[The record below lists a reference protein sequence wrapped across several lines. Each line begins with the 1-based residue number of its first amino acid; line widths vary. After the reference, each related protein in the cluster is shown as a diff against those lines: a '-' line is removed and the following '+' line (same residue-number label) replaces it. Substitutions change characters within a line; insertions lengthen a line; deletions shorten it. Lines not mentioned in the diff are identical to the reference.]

1 MKKVLLLGGNGYIG
15 NRIIEDYLNVYEIT
29 SVDTC
34 WFNSP
39 IVPTIEQDYNYL
51 PPQFFSNFDVVI
63 LLAAHSSVKM
73 CEGSVSSAFNNN
85 VTNFI
90 NLLSKLH
97 PKQKLIY
104 ASSSSVY
111 GDVGMDTVT
120 ESYNDFVPHNHYD
133 ITKHINDLYA
143 PRFDV
148 EYYGLRF
155 GTVNGYSPIVRNDV
169 MINSMVYNGKVNGE
183 IKLYIKDIIRPILG
197 IGDLSRAIKII
208 IDSDKDNRGIYNLA
222 SFNSTAEFI
231 ANGVSKVIN
240 IPVIEYKT
248 DPTNI
253 TNAKLQTKCYNFS
266 IDCSKFIKTF
276 QFEFKETVESITE
289 ELVKNFSSTIFTTRN
304 EFKQYEQRIP
314 NNPY

>member
-1 MKKVLLLGGNGYIG
+1 MKKILVIGGNGYIG
-15 NRIIEDYLNVYEIT
+15 NRLINDYSNLYDIT

-34 WFNSP
+34 WFTSP
-39 IVPTIEQDYNYL
+39 IISTIKQDYNTL
-51 PPQFFSNFDVVI
+51 SIEFLSQFDVVI

-73 CEGSVSSAFNNN
+73 CEGAITSAFNNN
-85 VTNFI
+85 VSNFI
-90 NLLSKLH
+90 NLISKLNS
-97 PKQKLIY
+97 KQKLIY

-111 GDVGMDTVT
+111 GDVGTKTVT

-148 EYYGLRF
+148 QYYGLRF
-155 GTVNGYSPIVRNDV
+155 GTVNGYSPVVRNDV
-169 MINSMVYNGKVNGE
+169 MINSMVYNGKTNGE

-197 IGDLSRAIKII
+197 IGDLSKAIRVI

-240 IPVIEYKT
+240 IPVVEYKT

-266 IDCSKFIKTF
+266 IDCDKFKRTF
-276 QFEFKETVESITE
+276 KFEFTDTVESITQ
-289 ELVKNFSSTIFTTRN
+289 ELVENFSSIMFTTRN
-304 EFKQYEQRIP
+304 EFKPYEQ
-314 NNPY
+314 